1 MSETIFKCH
10 RCGYENG
17 SLRLFKQHLERIREC
32 KPKESDIPLQEVKKQ
47 YQELLEKKEKSSTTT
62 ASSSSKTC
70 DRTDTPERK
79 RKSKRTLRI
88 FGNENLD
95 YLSKATII
103 KYINDPLKGIQDIIK
118 LIYFDKEHG
127 ENHTVKWITTTDD
140 VKSQVEIYTED
151 GWTRARTK
159 RVFTKMIYRAS
170 DILEY
175 NIPKKHWTNEFRN
188 FIEGMGELDN
198 DELLSLIIEE
208 TGDTVVK
215 SMQNIEIAE
224 PSSA

>member
-1 MSETIFKCH
+1 
-10 RCGYENG
+10 
-17 SLRLFKQHLERIREC
+17 
-32 KPKESDIPLQEVKKQ
+32 
-47 YQELLEKKEKSSTTT
+47 
-62 ASSSSKTC
+62 
-70 DRTDTPERK
+70 
-79 RKSKRTLRI
+79 
-88 FGNENLD
+88 
-95 YLSKATII
+95 
-103 KYINDPLKGIQDIIK
+103 
-118 LIYFDKEHG
+118 
-127 ENHTVKWITTTDD
+127 
-140 VKSQVEIYTED
+140 
-151 GWTRARTK
+151 
-159 RVFTKMIYRAS
+159 MIYRAS